1 MRKLEAKRDKGR
13 YKSTSHWLDA
23 VYRNNK
29 EFIDDK
35 LKNVGEY
42 HKASGRLKQSKKN
55 SFKNLVLE
63 QTGYKLRKKL
73 SVEELNSLLNKAKN
87 PTKAL
92 KKLYRSEAF
101 TPYKERAQ
109 ENAYKTL
116 KKYKSINKIRQLS
129 GEKGKFDPS
138 KLEWNYKENA
148 YRYGNVFVSFVLS
161 PPDDENFVKI
171 EKITEELLK
180 EYGYV

>member
-42 HKASGRLKQSKKN
+42 HKVSGRLKQSKKN

-109 ENAYKTL
+109 ENFYNVL
-116 KKYKSINKIRQLS
+116 KEHKAINRIKKIA
-129 GEKGKFDPS
+129 GEKERFDPER
-138 KLEWNYKENA
+138 LEWNYKEKA
-148 YRYGNVFVSFVLS
+148 YRYGNVFIEIDNS
-161 PPDDENFVKI
+161 PEDKNYTI
-171 EKITEELLK
+171 KITKISPALMK
-180 EYGYV
+180 TYGYV